1 MNLYSS
7 LNFSVN
13 FRWLQTD
20 LREDNLRG
28 EVLRRAAQGPRPAL
42 HTLGETEVCDL
53 QGGNIH

>member
-1 MNLYSS
+1 MYFYSS
-7 LNFSVN
+7 SIFQ
-13 FRWLQTD
+13 LQTD

-28 EVLRRAAQGPRPAL
+28 EVLRRPAQGPRPAL